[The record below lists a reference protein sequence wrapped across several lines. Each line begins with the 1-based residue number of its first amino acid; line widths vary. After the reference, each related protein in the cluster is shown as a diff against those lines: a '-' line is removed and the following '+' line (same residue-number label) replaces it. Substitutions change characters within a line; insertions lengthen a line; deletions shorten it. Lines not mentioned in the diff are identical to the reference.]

1 MMPDAGQGGRV
12 LRRFSPDEDRRI
24 EQLRME
30 GLTLRE
36 IAAIVGRRKSA
47 VQMRLHSLARRAE
60 EAEQDG

>member
-1 MMPDAGQGGRV
+1 
-12 LRRFSPDEDRRI
+12 
-24 EQLRME
+24 ME

-60 EAEQDG
+60 EAEHDG

>member
-1 MMPDAGQGGRV
+1 MADVRDGMRV
-12 LRRFSPDEDRRI
+12 LRRFTPDEDAQI
-24 EQLRME
+24 ERLRME

-60 EAEQDG
+60 EAEHDG